1 MARKGNQD
9 RGLFERPKDS
19 GIWWVRYMGPDRGEH
34 AERAGTKSE
43 ARALYMRRKTE
54 IAAGT
59 WTAPYGHGAHAANGS
74 RRAASSKGMVAPRTR
89 G

>member
-1 MARKGNQD
+1 
-9 RGLFERPKDS
+9 
-19 GIWWVRYMGPDRGEH
+19 VRYMGPDRREH

-59 WTAPYGHGAHAANGS
+59 WTAPLRARGTRRKRIAPCSEQQGHGCPAHAGIDPS
-74 RRAASSKGMVAPRTR
+74 RSSTRASVVSREKWLLP
-89 G
+89 